1 MKHYPAS
8 RWLAI
13 AAGVTATGGALAI
26 LLAEPL
32 STGHWTLNHVLL
44 PLIVG
49 VTIMAGHL
57 VGSATRERRW
67 LAGLGF
73 AAIFVIGTA
82 LTIYSSVGAQK
93 SGAASRAA
101 DVAAANEAVRDTR
114 AAKIRAEAALAA
126 LQADAKRLAG
136 VRSTSEVRAAMDATK
151 VAKWAWKDSRECTDT
166 DALADAKMRAACQP
180 LLTLRQEMAQA
191 IERADIGRKV
201 ADAEAKVAALA
212 GQLHQLGGEK
222 VVTSKARPFADAMGV
237 LGFDRQKVEVITGT
251 FEPFAFS
258 LLFEL
263 TAIVAFGF
271 GFAPATVRTTA
282 ATVPATVANVTTTVA
297 NDDNEPKPPRGGTRA
312 TVAARRV
319 ATCDAARAD
328 VIHLVRRG
336 EPLPSQDTLAARWG
350 CHKATASKWL
360 CRFEAEGH
368 IARRV
373 EGRRKAVAAA

>member
-1 MKHYPAS
+1 MQHYRAS

-101 DVAAANEAVRDTR
+101 DVAAANEAFRDTR
-114 AAKIRAEAALAA
+114 AAKARAEEALAS

-136 VRSTSEVRAAMDATK
+136 IRSTSEVRAAMDATK
-151 VAKWAWKDSRECTDT
+151 VAKWAFRDTRECTDT
-166 DALADAKMRAACQP
+166 SALADAKMRAACQP
-180 LLTLRQEMAQA
+180 LLDLRVEMAKA
-191 IERADIGRKV
+191 IEKADLANKI
-201 ADAEAKVAALA
+201 ANAEAKVATLA

-222 VVTSKARPFADAMGV
+222 VATTKAGPFADAMGV
-237 LGFDRQKVEVITGT
+237 LGFDRQKVEVIVST
-251 FEPFAFS
+251 FEPFSYS

-271 GFAPATVRTTA
+271 GFAPATVSKA
-282 ATVPATVANVTTTVA
+282 ATLPATVANVTATVA
-297 NDDNEPKPPRGGTRA
+297 NDDSGPKPPRGGQRA
-312 TVAARRV
+312 TVATRRV

-328 VIHLVRRG
+328 VIQLVQRG

-360 CRFEAEGH
+360 ARFEAEGH
-368 IARRV
+368 IARRI